1 MASPHRSAAGRLLHD
16 AHPAGRL
23 LHDAWLAVG
32 LAAVGIA
39 GYPRLP
45 NAALVVAMCAPLV
58 LRRAYP
64 WAALAA
70 SSVAAAAHV
79 VVLSDPTVS
88 VVAVPVVVHSL
99 ARWSTIGAARAALAV
114 GLTGAVVGPARWLT
128 GHPEPPTLGGWATSI
143 AGTGAV
149 VVAAFVAGRRA
160 REREELREQRERERA
175 ERQRLALA
183 ERERAVRRA
192 ADDERHEVAREI
204 HDLVAHSLAVIA
216 VQAEGG
222 RAMAVR
228 HPHRSAEILAV
239 IADTSREALDEL
251 RRVVAMLRRH
261 ERVPLANYRP
271 AVGLDDVADLVARLD
286 GRALLCVRGDRRGV
300 GPLVG
305 LTVYRI
311 VQESLTNVLRH
322 AGPAARAE
330 VAITITGREVTVRVR
345 DDGRGGAADS
355 DGHGTGLVA
364 MRERVQLHDGTLT
377 HGPRAGGGFE
387 VRAVLPVP
395 PVHHPAPDNGTGA

>member
-1 MASPHRSAAGRLLHD
+1 MSSPHRSATGRLRDTHPVGRMLRD
-16 AHPAGRL
+16 AP
-23 LHDAWLAVG
+23 LAVG

-39 GYPRLP
+39 VYPHLP
-45 NAALVVAMCAPLV
+45 NTALVVAMCLPLV

-70 SSVAAAAHV
+70 TGVAAVVHV
-79 VVLSDPTVS
+79 VVLADLTLS
-88 VVAVPVVVHSL
+88 VVAVPIVVHGL
-99 ARWSTIGAARAALAV
+99 ARWSTVAAARTALAM
-114 GLTGAVVGPARWLT
+114 GLIGAVVGPARWLT
-128 GHPEPPTLGGWATSI
+128 GRPEPPTLGGWLIPI
-143 AGTGAV
+143 AGLGGV
-149 VVAAFVAGRRA
+149 IVAAFVVGRRA
-160 REREELREQRERERA
+160 REREELQAQRGRE
-175 ERQRLALA
+175 ALA
-183 ERERAVRRA
+183 ERERTVRQA

-222 RAMAVR
+222 RATVVR
-228 HPHRSAEILAV
+228 HPHRSAEILSV

-251 RRVVAMLRRH
+251 RRVVAVLRRH
-261 ERVPLANYRP
+261 EPVAADYRP

-286 GRALLCVRGDRRGV
+286 GRARLCLRGDPHGV

-330 VAITITGREVTVRVR
+330 VAVTVTDREVTVRVR
-345 DDGRGGAADS
+345 DDGRGDAADS
-355 DGHGTGLVA
+355 DRPGTGLVA
-364 MRERVQLHDGTLT
+364 MRERVQLHDGTLS
-377 HGPRAGGGFE
+377 HGRCDGGGFE
-387 VRAVLPVP
+387 VRAVLPV
-395 PVHHPAPDNGTGA
+395 HQPAHQGGTGA

>member
-1 MASPHRSAAGRLLHD
+1 MSSPHRFAAHRLLH
-16 AHPAGRL
+16 ATNPAGRML
-23 LHDAWLAVG
+23 RDARLAVG
-32 LAAVGIA
+32 LAVLGVAV
-39 GYPRLP
+39 YPRLP

-64 WAALAA
+64 WPALAA
-70 SSVAAAAHV
+70 SGVAAAVHV
-79 VVLSDPTVS
+79 VVLPDPTAS
-88 VVAVPVVVHSL
+88 VVAVPIMVHSL
-99 ARWSTIGAARAALAV
+99 ARWSTIRAARAALAV
-114 GLTGAVVGPARWLT
+114 GLIGAVVGPARWLT
-128 GHPEPPTLGGWATSI
+128 AHPEPPTLTGWVLAVGGY
-143 AGTGAV
+143 GAV
-149 VVAAFVAGRRA
+149 VIAAFVAGRQA
-160 REREELREQRERERA
+160 REREELQVQRERDGA
-175 ERQRLALA
+175 ERQRLELA

-222 RAMAVR
+222 RAMAAR
-228 HPHRSAEILAV
+228 QPHRSAEVLTV

-261 ERVPLANYRP
+261 ERAPEAVYRP
-271 AVGLDDVADLVARLD
+271 AVGLDDVGDLVARLD
-286 GRALLCVRGDRRGV
+286 GRAELCVRGDRDGV
-300 GPLVG
+300 GPLAG

-311 VQESLTNVLRH
+311 VQEGLTNVLRH

-330 VAITITGREVTVRVR
+330 VAITVTDGEVAVYVG
-345 DDGRGGAADS
+345 DDGRGDAAAS

-364 MRERVQLHDGTLT
+364 MRERVQLHDGTLS

-395 PVHHPAPDNGTGA
+395 SVHHPARDSGAGA

>member
-1 MASPHRSAAGRLLHD
+1 
-16 AHPAGRL
+16 
-23 LHDAWLAVG
+23 
-32 LAAVGIA
+32 
-39 GYPRLP
+39 
-45 NAALVVAMCAPLV
+45 
-58 LRRAYP
+58 
-64 WAALAA
+64 
-70 SSVAAAAHV
+70 
-79 VVLSDPTVS
+79 VVLADPTAS
-88 VVAVPVVVHSL
+88 VVAVPVLVHSL

-114 GLTGAVVGPARWLT
+114 GLIGAVVGPARWLSGRPESPTMT
-128 GHPEPPTLGGWATSI
+128 GWVTTIVGY
-143 AGTGAV
+143 GAV
-149 VVAAFVAGRRA
+149 VVAVFVAGRRA
-160 REREELREQRERERA
+160 REREELRAQRERERA

-261 ERVPLANYRP
+261 ERVPQAFYRP

-286 GRALLCVRGDRRGV
+286 GRAVLCVRGDRCGV
-300 GPLVG
+300 GALVG

-330 VAITITGREVTVRVR
+330 VAITVTEGEVTVRVR

-364 MRERVQLHDGTLT
+364 MRERVQLHDGTLS

-387 VRAVLPVP
+387 VHAVLPVP
-395 PVHHPAPDNGTGA
+395 PVHNPAHDIGAGA

>member
-1 MASPHRSAAGRLLHD
+1 MTSPLRSVAGRVLRD
-16 AHPAGRL
+16 AR
-23 LHDAWLAVG
+23 LAVG
-32 LAAVGIA
+32 LAAVGVA
-39 GYPRLP
+39 VYPHLP
-45 NAALVVAMCAPLV
+45 QVALVVAMCAPLV

-64 WAALAA
+64 WVALVG
-70 SSVAAAAHV
+70 SGVAGAVHV
-79 VVLSDPTVS
+79 VVLPDPTVS

-99 ARWSTIGAARAALAV
+99 ARWSTIGVARAALAV
-114 GLTGAVVGPARWLT
+114 GLAGAVLGPARWLT
-128 GHPEPPTLGGWATSI
+128 GRPESPALRDWVTVIVGC
-143 AGTGAV
+143 GAV

-160 REREELREQRERERA
+160 REREELAAQRERDSA
-175 ERQRLALA
+175 ERHRLALA

-222 RAMAVR
+222 RSAVAR

-261 ERVPLANYRP
+261 ESVPPASFRP
-271 AVGLDDVADLVARLD
+271 AVGLDDVTDLVARLD
-286 GRALLCVRGDRRGV
+286 GRARLCVWGDRRGV

-311 VQESLTNVLRH
+311 VLESLTNVLRH

-330 VAITITGREVTVRVR
+330 VAITVTDRDVTVEVR
-345 DDGRGGAADS
+345 DDGRGDGRGGAAGS

-364 MRERVQLHDGTLT
+364 MRERVELHGGILS

-387 VRAVLPVP
+387 VRAVLPL
-395 PVHHPAPDNGTGA
+395 PDTAGST

>member
-1 MASPHRSAAGRLLHD
+1 MPSPHRSAARLLPD
-16 AHPAGRL
+16 ARVAGRL
-23 LHDAWLAVG
+23 LRDAGLAVG

-39 GYPRLP
+39 VYPRLP
-45 NAALVVAMCAPLV
+45 HTALVVAMCAPLV

-64 WAALAA
+64 WAALAT
-70 SSVAAAAHV
+70 STVAAAVHV
-79 VVLSDPTVS
+79 AVLADPTAS
-88 VVAVPVVVHSL
+88 VVAVPILVHSL
-99 ARWSTIGAARAALAV
+99 ARWSTIGAARAALTV
-114 GLTGAVVGPARWLT
+114 GLIGAVVGPARWLPNR
-128 GHPEPPTLGGWATSI
+128 PEPPTLTAWVTTIVGY
-143 AGTGAV
+143 GAV
-149 VVAAFVAGRRA
+149 VVAVFVAGRRA
-160 REREELREQRERERA
+160 REREDLRAQRERGRA
-175 ERQRLALA
+175 ERERSALA

-192 ADDERHEVAREI
+192 AEHERHEVAREI

-239 IADTSREALDEL
+239 IADASREALDEL

-261 ERVPLANYRP
+261 ERVPQAFYRP
-271 AVGLDDVADLVARLD
+271 AVGLDDVAELVARLD
-286 GRALLCVRGDRRGV
+286 GRARLCVRGDRRGV

-305 LTVYRI
+305 LTAYRI

-330 VAITITGREVTVRVR
+330 VAITVTDRDVTVRVR

-364 MRERVQLHDGTLT
+364 MRERVQLHDGTLS
-377 HGPRAGGGFE
+377 HGPRPGGGFE
-387 VRAVLPVP
+387 VHAVLPVP
-395 PVHHPAPDNGTGA
+395 PVHQPAHGDGTGA

>member
-1 MASPHRSAAGRLLHD
+1 MPSPHRCAAGRLLRD
-16 AHPAGRL
+16 AR
-23 LHDAWLAVG
+23 LAVG

-39 GYPRLP
+39 VYPRLP
-45 NAALVVAMCAPLV
+45 NAALVMAMCAPLV

-70 SSVAAAAHV
+70 SSVAAVAHV
-79 VVLSDPTVS
+79 VVLADPTAS

-114 GLTGAVVGPARWLT
+114 GLIGAVVGPARWLT
-128 GHPEPPTLGGWATSI
+128 GRPESPTLTGWVTTI
-143 AGTGAV
+143 AGYGAV
-149 VVAAFVAGRRA
+149 VVATFVAGRRA
-160 REREELREQRERERA
+160 REGEQLRAQRERERA

-183 ERERAVRRA
+183 ERERTVRRA

-222 RAMAVR
+222 RAMVVR

-261 ERVPLANYRP
+261 APVPQANYRP
-271 AVGLDDVADLVARLD
+271 AVGLDNVADLVARLD

-322 AGPAARAE
+322 AGPDARAE
-330 VAITITGREVTVRVR
+330 VAITVTDRDVTVRVR

-364 MRERVQLHDGTLT
+364 MRERVKLHDGTLS
-377 HGPRAGGGFE
+377 HGPCAGGGFE
-387 VRAVLPVP
+387 VRAVVPVP
-395 PVHHPAPDNGTGA
+395 PAHDTGTGA

>member
-1 MASPHRSAAGRLLHD
+1 
-16 AHPAGRL
+16 
-23 LHDAWLAVG
+23 
-32 LAAVGIA
+32 
-39 GYPRLP
+39 
-45 NAALVVAMCAPLV
+45 
-58 LRRAYP
+58 
-64 WAALAA
+64 
-70 SSVAAAAHV
+70 
-79 VVLSDPTVS
+79 
-88 VVAVPVVVHSL
+88 VPVVVHSL
-99 ARWSTIGAARAALAV
+99 ARWSTVGAARAALAV
-114 GLTGAVVGPARWLT
+114 GLTGAVVGPARWLP
-128 GHPEPPTLGGWATSI
+128 GHPESPSLTMWATTI
-143 AGTGAV
+143 AGYGAV
-149 VVAAFVAGRRA
+149 IIAVFIAGRRG
-160 REREELREQRERERA
+160 REREELRAQQERERA
-175 ERQRLALA
+175 ERHRLALA
-183 ERERAVRRA
+183 EREQAVRRA

-222 RAMAVR
+222 RAMAAR

-251 RRVVAMLRRH
+251 RGVVAMLRRH
-261 ERVPLANYRP
+261 ERAPRAFYRP

-286 GRALLCVRGDRRGV
+286 GRARLCVEGERCGV

-330 VAITITGREVTVRVR
+330 VAVTITERAVTVRVH
-345 DDGRGGAADS
+345 DDGRGVAADT

-364 MRERVQLHDGTLT
+364 MRERVQLHDGTLS

-387 VRAVLPVP
+387 VHAVLPVP
-395 PVHHPAPDNGTGA
+395 PVHDKAGGA

>member
-1 MASPHRSAAGRLLHD
+1 MSSPYRSAVGRLLRD
-16 AHPAGRL
+16 DRPVGRL
-23 LHDAWLAVG
+23 LRDAWLAVG
-32 LAAVGIA
+32 LAAACIA
-39 GYPRLP
+39 VYPRLP
-45 NAALVVAMCAPLV
+45 AAALGVAMCAPLV

-64 WAALAA
+64 WAALVT
-70 SSVAAAAHV
+70 SSAAAAVHV
-79 VVLSDPTVS
+79 VVLAGPTLS
-88 VVAVPVVVHSL
+88 AVAVPVVVHSL
-99 ARWSTIGAARAALAV
+99 ARWSTIGAARTALAV

-128 GHPEPPTLGGWATSI
+128 GHPESPTLGGWVTAI
-143 AGTGAV
+143 VGPGAV

-160 REREELREQRERERA
+160 REREELRARRERERA

-192 ADDERHEVAREI
+192 ADDERHEAAREI

-222 RAMAVR
+222 RSMAVAR
-228 HPHRSAEILAV
+228 PHRSAEILEV

-261 ERVPLANYRP
+261 ERVPPASYRP

-286 GRALLCVRGDRRGV
+286 GRALLCVRGDRRNV

-305 LTVYRI
+305 QTVYRI

-322 AGPAARAE
+322 AGPTARAE
-330 VAITITGREVTVRVR
+330 VAITVTDREVTVRAR

-364 MRERVQLHDGTLT
+364 MRERVQLHDGTLS

-387 VRAVLPVP
+387 VHAVLPMP
-395 PVHHPAPDNGTGA
+395 PVRHPAHDDGTGA